1 MSEFIQSE
9 SVWLGGRSPPAGRR
23 RGRDEGV
30 IVIETFI
37 GIKKGI
43 ARAVQQGKAGI
54 VIPRRYI

>member
-1 MSEFIQSE
+1 MSEFIQSL
-9 SVWLGGRSPPAGRR
+9 SGWVVVGRR

>member
-30 IVIETFI
+30 VVIETFI

-43 ARAVQQGKAGI
+43 ARAVQQGRQAL
-54 VIPRRYI
+54 

>member
-1 MSEFIQSE
+1 MSLSGW
-9 SVWLGGRSPPAGRR
+9 VVARSPPVGRR
-23 RGRDEGV
+23 RRRDEGV